1 MKSNTYSNRNSRSA
15 KIALARKMRS
25 EGRLTREIGE
35 ALGVSQPTA
44 SAWTIGVLPR
54 KTHAVSQ
61 TKKQIFLTLQR
72 LYEERILISRI
83 ASITGIPA
91 GTLYGWRVQLGLPR
105 NRRSVYVTDEIRQ
118 RSRAQFSR
126 DPDGRLAA
134 EAARLYEQEEK
145 STPEIANAM
154 GVTTPTISSWLKSAG
169 VQTRK
174 DCTVTTRERLRQAHL
189 GPKQWNWKGGITPDR
204 VRLRVS
210 LDLKLA
216 REACFKRDDYTCR
229 DCGQRGGKLNA
240 HHIWPFQSY
249 PQLKFEVSNLL
260 TLCKHCH
267 DAFHKGAGGH
277 VHPTIGPSLPAKKKY
292 EVRESPAVYGLR
304 MAA

>member
-1 MKSNTYSNRNSRSA
+1 MKSSTYTSRDLRSK
-15 KIALARKMRS
+15 KIALARKLRT

-35 ALGVSQPTA
+35 ALGISQPTA
-44 SAWTIGVLPR
+44 SAWTIGVLPH
-54 KTHAVSQ
+54 KTHAVPQ
-61 TKKQIFLTLQR
+61 TKKQMLQTLHR
-72 LYEERILISRI
+72 LYEEGIPITRI
-83 ASITGIPA
+83 ASVTGIPA
-91 GTLYGWRVQLGLPR
+91 GTLYGWRLQLGLPR

-126 DPDGRLAA
+126 DSDGRLAA
-134 EAARLYEQEEK
+134 EAARLYEQEER
-145 STPEIANAM
+145 STPEIAKAL
-154 GVTTPTISSWLKSAG
+154 GVTPPTVSSWLKAAG
-169 VQTRK
+169 IEARQGF
-174 DCTVTTRERLRQAHL
+174 TVSTREKLRQAHL

-204 VRLRVS
+204 VRVRIS
-210 LDLKLA
+210 LDMKLA

-240 HHIWPFQSY
+240 HHTWPFQSY

-267 DAFHKGAGGH
+267 DAFHKAAGGH
-277 VHPTIGPSLPAKKKY
+277 VHPTIGPFIPPKKKY
-292 EVRESPAVYGLR
+292 EVREPRAKYAIR